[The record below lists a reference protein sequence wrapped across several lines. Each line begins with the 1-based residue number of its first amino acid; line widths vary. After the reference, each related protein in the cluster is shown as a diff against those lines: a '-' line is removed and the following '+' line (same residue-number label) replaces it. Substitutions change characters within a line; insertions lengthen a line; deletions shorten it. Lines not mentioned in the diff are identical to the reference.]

1 MSKILNNGIF
11 SETTIK
17 IIAMIS
23 MLIDHI
29 ALCIP
34 YIWMHQDTYRIMR
47 NIGRIAFPIFCFCII
62 EGYYH
67 TSDVKKYMFRLFIF
81 ALISEIPFDLAVNS
95 GGIFGINHQNVFFT
109 LCIGLCMIYIVD
121 NASSGIIMRLF
132 AIGAACLTA
141 RVLRTDYSMFGIIQI
156 LTFYVLRNNRIGRI
170 ICITALNTI
179 YGQPAGAL
187 SLLFTE
193 CYNGKRGFNVK
204 YLMYAFYPVQFMIL
218 YLIRSKY

>member
-34 YIWMHQDTYRIMR
+34 YIWMHQDVYRIMR

-67 TSDVKKYMFRLFIF
+67 TSDVKKYILRLFIF
-81 ALISEIPFDLAVNS
+81 ALISEVPFDLAVNS
-95 GGIFGINHQNVFFT
+95 GRNIWNKSSECFFHIMHRT
-109 LCIGLCMIYIVD
+109 LHDIY
-121 NASSGIIMRLF
+121 
-132 AIGAACLTA
+132 C
-141 RVLRTDYSMFGIIQI
+141 
-156 LTFYVLRNNRIGRI
+156 
-170 ICITALNTI
+170 
-179 YGQPAGAL
+179 
-187 SLLFTE
+187 
-193 CYNGKRGFNVK
+193 
-204 YLMYAFYPVQFMIL
+204 
-218 YLIRSKY
+218 

>member
-1 MSKILNNGIF
+1 
-11 SETTIK
+11 
-17 IIAMIS
+17 
-23 MLIDHI
+23 
-29 ALCIP
+29 
-34 YIWMHQDTYRIMR
+34 MR

-67 TSDVKKYMFRLFIF
+67 TSDVKKYILRLFIF
-81 ALISEIPFDLAVNS
+81 ALISEVPFDLAVNS

-121 NASSGIIMRLF
+121 NASSGIFMKLF

-141 RVLRTDYSMFGIIQI
+141 RMLRTDYDMFGIIQI

-170 ICITALNTI
+170 ICITVLNTL

-193 CYNGKRGFNVK
+193 CYNGKRGFNIK

>member
-34 YIWMHQDTYRIMR
+34 YIWMHQDVYRIMR

-67 TSDVKKYMFRLFIF
+67 TSDVKKYILRLFIF
-81 ALISEIPFDLAVNS
+81 ALISEVPFDLAVNS

-121 NASSGIIMRLF
+121 NASSGILMKLF

-141 RVLRTDYSMFGIIQI
+141 RMLRTDYDMFGIIQI
-156 LTFYVLRNNRIGRI
+156 LTFYVFKKQQNRKNYMYY
-170 ICITALNTI
+170 C
-179 YGQPAGAL
+179 
-187 SLLFTE
+187 
-193 CYNGKRGFNVK
+193 VK
-204 YLMYAFYPVQFMIL
+204 YVIWAACGSAFAVIYRML
-218 YLIRSKY
+218 